1 VSSIELY
8 ETKDLLNDLNIEIM
22 EFQEISDGDINYF
35 IFSSSNLEEEQ
46 KEILSQLDFEEIKD
60 NLFISE
66 RDNYNP
72 NEILE
77 VIKPLFSKKEEKLWS
92 DAIKGIHTINEKYL
106 YTNGSCLFNLS
117 YDHILIP
124 LKWHGKL
131 TTEKIELQDFID
143 DLNKLIRQSCK
154 NKKTNRFDID
164 DKYKG
169 HNFWKI
175 VSSLRNR
182 KSHISTERGI
192 EGAIDLI
199 KKEREAYKFLINKE
213 APDLNIPFDFI
224 NTQIKLLEYC
234 HDFLN
239 KILEDL

>member
-1 VSSIELY
+1 VNSIEIY

-22 EFQEISDGDINYF
+22 EFQEISDGDVNYF

-46 KEILSQLDFEEIKD
+46 KEILSQLYFEEIKD

-66 RDNYNP
+66 RDTYNP

-77 VIKPLFSKKEEKLWS
+77 VITPLFSKKEEELWS
-92 DAIKGIHTINEKYL
+92 DAIKKIHTINEKYL

-131 TTEKIELQDFID
+131 TTEEIGLRNFID

-154 NKKTNRFDID
+154 GKYEFIID
-164 DKYKG
+164 EKYKK
-169 HNFWKI
+169 HNFWAI
-175 VSSLRNR
+175 VCSLRNR
-182 KSHISTERGI
+182 GSHISTERGI
-192 EGAIDLI
+192 DGAIDLI
-199 KKEREAYKFLINKE
+199 KNEKKAYKLLINKE
-213 APDLNIPFDFI
+213 APDSNIPFDFI
-224 NTQIKLLEYC
+224 NTQIKLLEHC